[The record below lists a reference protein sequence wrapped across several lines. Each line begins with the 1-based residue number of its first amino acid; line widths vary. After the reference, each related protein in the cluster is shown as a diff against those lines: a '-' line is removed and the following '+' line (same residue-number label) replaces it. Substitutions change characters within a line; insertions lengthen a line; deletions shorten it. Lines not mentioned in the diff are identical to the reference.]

1 LQNSIRLKKKK
12 KKKKKMM
19 IIMKSPEKKT
29 VRSSES
35 DSKQNLHN
43 LGRLKKRGG
52 GRRGRRR

>member
-1 LQNSIRLKKKK
+1 
-12 KKKKKMM
+12 MM

-35 DSKQNLHN
+35 DSKQNLHS
-43 LGRLKKRGG
+43 LGRLKKRAG